1 MVRLHLKS
9 IIDPELGTSQPQL
22 VLHSIKNDTS
32 DLLDNIR
39 NDTSTPPQVPPWLNL
54 NGHYC
59 IDNLNDQSK
68 LLTPDKNFAEKKV
81 NM

>member
-1 MVRLHLKS
+1 MTHQIYLTIL
-9 IIDPELGTSQPQL
+9 EM
-22 VLHSIKNDTS
+22 
-32 DLLDNIR
+32 
-39 NDTSTPPQVPPWLNL
+39 TPPPLPRFPPWLNL